1 MRTSP
6 NVDGGRRGHVAIAAL
21 AAGGAA
27 LLAAAALATYDASL
41 AKAHAV
47 REAVPPSP
55 ERAPSAL
62 RYLPSSSQIGT
73 LPEPL
78 MTARRAA
85 LRAGFA
91 QDEAPLDAFDRLRS
105 VPGHDEEARSLLS
118 QFWER
123 KAMLADD
130 PVRRVLY
137 VLQARI
143 VDDDDGN
150 RLAVASAMAA
160 LGPLRRARH
169 VAEGTVLSADDRT
182 LVLQGSG
189 WLHVLNLDAGTS
201 FDLSDSD
208 AGKALVD
215 GRRLLTWDDATARMW
230 DLDAAPTAP
239 VASFKL
245 LPGETPLS
253 FAAPSGQASAGAC
266 AVTSEG
272 RVWRADGGAGP
283 VTVARGRWAAGSMT
297 PTCDRLVL
305 QGARTASYR
314 RRGGAWMAEPVST
327 SARPAKG
334 SPFAKPEEVQV
345 EACAARAPRCVLRD
359 PAGVR
364 SVWDFGSSPPRR
376 LYEGVDCEAK
386 RFSPD
391 GTRLMCRASQD
402 RITLYSEDEAG
413 KWNQADLL
421 LPPLTGVFLQDD
433 ASIVGTVP
441 SKDPAATDRADVL
454 FFAPT
459 ECWAPPPVERAW
471 ASIRMFPNG
480 VGALFTFKPA
490 AQGAPGYSSFL
501 EFDSKGESLAAA
513 SSAWFGERNDE
524 QLFEHDATDSAG
536 EKTYELAGAPFDPAG
551 GLGPLER
558 VPAVQID
565 DAFFVESPAPSV
577 IFELAYTNASPDAPA
592 SPLRAVA
599 RWDLRAKRFCGPAV
613 PGALNGVSPTGDA
626 IAVQGRIYKVGPC
639 TPEGGFEST
648 DATGVVAVGPG
659 AMRWIAREGESLRL
673 HGPQR
678 EPSPVPSAGPRGDKP
693 GEAQIEFSRDGDR
706 FFVRTARTLCD
717 WVIRDDGALDLD
729 GCRWSTAGW
738 ASDAS
743 WARADKGRETVMV
756 FDRTAEG
763 AAIRE
768 FFGGQESIGAAET
781 GGSVACGAIPRP
793 EEPPLAVLQQWQ
805 ERLGHR
811 FKEQAT
817 TPQDAREMSS
827 SEIAPADAPGR

>member
-6 NVDGGRRGHVAIAAL
+6 NVDGEPRGRVAIAAL
-21 AAGGAA
+21 AAVGAA

-41 AKAHAV
+41 AKGHAV

-62 RYLPSSSQIGT
+62 RYLPGSSQIGT

-78 MTARRAA
+78 MAARRAA

-91 QDEAPLDAFDRLRS
+91 QDEAPIDAFDRLRS
-105 VPGHDEEARSLLS
+105 VPGHDEEARALLA

-123 KAMLADD
+123 KAMLTDD

-150 RLAVASAMAA
+150 RRAVASAMAA

-182 LVLQGSG
+182 LVVQGSG
-189 WLHVLNLDAGTS
+189 WLHVVNLDAGTS

-215 GRRLLTWDDATARMW
+215 GRRLLTWGDSTARIW
-230 DLDAAPTAP
+230 DLDAAPAAT

-283 VTVARGRWAAGSMT
+283 VTVARGRWAAGSIT

-305 QGARTASYR
+305 QGARIASYR
-314 RRGGAWMAEPVST
+314 RRGGAWMAEPVSA
-327 SARPAKG
+327 SAKLAKG
-334 SPFAKPEEVQV
+334 SP
-345 EACAARAPRCVLRD
+345 
-359 PAGVR
+359 
-364 SVWDFGSSPPRR
+364 
-376 LYEGVDCEAK
+376 EGVDCEAT

-413 KWNQADLL
+413 KWNRADLL

-441 SKDPAATDRADVL
+441 WKDPAATDRADVL

-459 ECWAPPPVERAW
+459 ECRAPPVIERAW

-480 VGALFTFKPA
+480 VGALFTFKPT
-490 AQGAPGYSSFL
+490 AQGAPGYSAFL
-501 EFDSKGESLAAA
+501 GFDSKGESLAAA
-513 SSAWFGERNDE
+513 SSAWFGARNDE
-524 QLFEHDATDSAG
+524 QLLEHDAIDSAG
-536 EKTYELAGAPFDPAG
+536 EKTYELAGAPFDPAR
-551 GLGPLER
+551 GLGLLER
-558 VPAVQID
+558 VSAVQID

-577 IFELAYTNASPDAPA
+577 IVELAYKNASLDAPA

-599 RWDLRAKRFCGPAV
+599 RWDLRAKRFCGPAL
-613 PGALNGVSPTGDA
+613 PGALDGVSPTGDA
-626 IAVQGRIYKVGPC
+626 IAVEGRIYKVGPC
-639 TPEGGFEST
+639 TPDGGFEPT
-648 DATGVVAVGPG
+648 DATGVVAVAPG
-659 AMRWIAREGESLRL
+659 AMRWIARDGESLRL

-678 EPSPVPSAGPRGDKP
+678 EPSPVAVPSAGPRGDKP
-693 GEAQIEFSRDGDR
+693 GKAQIEFSRGGDR

-717 WVIRDDGALDLD
+717 WVIRDDGTLDLD

-743 WARADKGRETVMV
+743 WARADKGGETVVV

-768 FFGGQESIGAAET
+768 FFGGRESVGAAES
-781 GGSVACGAIPRP
+781 GGSVACRAIPRP

-817 TPQDAREMSS
+817 TLQDAREMAS
-827 SEIAPADAPGR
+827 SEIVPAETK